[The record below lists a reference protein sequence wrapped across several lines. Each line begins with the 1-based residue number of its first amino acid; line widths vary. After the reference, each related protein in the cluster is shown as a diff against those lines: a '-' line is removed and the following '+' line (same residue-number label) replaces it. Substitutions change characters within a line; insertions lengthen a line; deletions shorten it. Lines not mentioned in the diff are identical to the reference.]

1 MIDPIGPS
9 LLFSGPQPPPRRHQ
23 APPRGPS
30 FIQSGARRQPVL
42 WRSPD
47 PWSSADVSTFDDLF
61 VLSLRRNHIRHFH
74 IFIRNTEIS
83 LKVLSDIAIM
93 FYGALSLAPSDPSF

>member
-1 MIDPIGPS
+1 MIELIGTS
-9 LLFSGPQPPPRRHQ
+9 LLFSGPSLIFS
-23 APPRGPS
+23 GPS
-30 FIQSGARRQPVL
+30 FVRSGARRQPVL